1 MLHCKD
7 TAPASCSFHVPR
19 IPDLFQWRLPQVS
32 YGGYGATSYGSTYG
46 ARSPGIAELAFF
58 DLTNAACVF
67 SDLSISRCEF
77 IGREGLWIWL
87 APKVWGSDDL
97 RLGAGRHR
105 EPDPAVS
112 FIPSKFKP

>member
-1 MLHCKD
+1 M
-7 TAPASCSFHVPR
+7 
-19 IPDLFQWRLPQVS
+19 S

-58 DLTNAACVF
+58 DWTNAACVF

-77 IGREGLWIWL
+77 IGGEGLWIWL

>member
-1 MLHCKD
+1 M
-7 TAPASCSFHVPR
+7 
-19 IPDLFQWRLPQVS
+19 S

-46 ARSPGIAELAFF
+46 ARSPGVAELTFLVLA
-58 DLTNAACVF
+58 NAACVF
-67 SDLSISRCEF
+67 PDLSILRCEF
-77 IGREGLWIWL
+77 IGRGGLRILL
-87 APKVWGSDDL
+87 APKVRGPDDL